1 MEITTIATFIG
12 FAATALA
19 PLSFLSQVIRTWKLK
34 ETKDISL
41 PMYVIFWL
49 GVVLWLTYGLF
60 LKDGPIVVN
69 NIIMLTLTS
78 IMLFFKLKY
87 K

>member
-1 MEITTIATFIG
+1 MTIAEIIG
-12 FAATALA
+12 FAATILA
-19 PLSFLSQVIRTWKLK
+19 PLSFLSQVIKTWKSK

-41 PMYVIFWL
+41 GMYVIFWI
-49 GVVLWLTYGLF
+49 GVVLWLTYGLL
-60 LKDGPIVVN
+60 LKDRPIVIN

-78 IMLFFKLKY
+78 IMLFFKLRY

>member
-1 MEITTIATFIG
+1 MTIVALVGFIATV
-12 FAATALA
+12 LA
-19 PLSFLSQVIRTWKLK
+19 PLSFLSQVVKTWKLK

-41 PMYVIFWL
+41 LMYAIFWL
-49 GVVLWLTYGLF
+49 GVVLWLIYGL
-60 LKDGPIVVN
+60 LLGSWPIVIN

-78 IMLFFKLKY
+78 IMLFFKLRY